1 MISLPVD
8 ESPTEN
14 YENMKI
20 IPYLSFFNFG
30 SYIYFSHFLYVYM
43 YI

>member
-20 IPYLSFFNFG
+20 IPYLSFFG